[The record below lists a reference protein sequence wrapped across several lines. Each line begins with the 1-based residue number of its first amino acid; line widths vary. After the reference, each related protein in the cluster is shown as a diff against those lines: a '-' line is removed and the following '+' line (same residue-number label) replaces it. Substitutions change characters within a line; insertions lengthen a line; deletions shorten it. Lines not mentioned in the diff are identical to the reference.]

1 MKNLILKWLGLDGV
15 LAQIDILEDRI
26 EGDIKTE
33 VQHQIDDVKYDIQS
47 DIKYELEDEFL
58 SEDDAISKFE
68 EVLEDNNLLD
78 VADKMQRVD
87 DRMTELVAG
96 YKLEVQLIKEDF

>member
-15 LAQIDILEDRI
+15 LAQIDVLEDRI
-26 EGDIKTE
+26 EGDIRQL
-33 VQHQIDDVKYDIQS
+33 VSDSLDDVKYDIQS
-47 DIKYELEDEFL
+47 DGKYELEDDFL

-78 VADKMQRVD
+78 IADKMQRVD

-96 YKLEVQLIKEDF
+96 YRLEVQLVKEDF

>member
-68 EVLEDNNLLD
+68 EVLQDHNLFD
-78 VADKMQRVD
+78 VSDKMQKVD
-87 DRMTELVAG
+87 DRLTELVAG
-96 YKLEVQLIKEDF
+96 YKLDVQLIKEDF

>member
-58 SEDDAISKFE
+58 SEDDAILKIE
-68 EVLEDNNLLD
+68 DVLQEHNLFD
-78 VADKMQRVD
+78 VSDKMQRVD

>member
-47 DIKYELEDEFL
+47 DVKYELEDEFL
-58 SEDDAISKFE
+58 SEDDAILKIE
-68 EVLEDNNLLD
+68 DVLQEHNLFD
-78 VADKMQRVD
+78 VSDKMQKVD
-87 DRMTELVAG
+87 DRLTELVAG
-96 YKLEVQLIKEDF
+96 YKLDVQLIKEDF

>member
-68 EVLEDNNLLD
+68 EVLQDHNLLD

>member
-1 MKNLILKWLGLDGV
+1 MKNLILKWLGLHTIVADV
-15 LAQIDILEDRI
+15 EHLEANTDDVIRQLVR
-26 EGDIKTE
+26 DNL
-33 VQHQIDDVKYDIQS
+33 DDVKYDIQN
-47 DIKYELEDEFL
+47 DVKYELEDDFL

-68 EVLEDNNLLD
+68 QVLEENDLLD
-78 VADKMQRVD
+78 VASRMQRVD

>member
-15 LAQIDILEDRI
+15 LAQIDVLEDRI
-26 EGDIKTE
+26 GGDIRTE
-33 VQHQIDDVKYDIQS
+33 VQHQLDDVKYDIQS
-47 DIKYELEDEFL
+47 DVKYELECDFL

-68 EVLEDNNLLD
+68 EVLEEHNLLD
-78 VADKMQRVD
+78 VSDKMQRVD

-96 YKLEVQLIKEDF
+96 YRLEVQLVKEDF

>member
-78 VADKMQRVD
+78 VADKMQRGD